1 MENNK
6 IKDKIDKLVESLNRA
21 SKAYYNGADEIMP
34 NYEWDALFDELTQL
48 EEKTG
53 YIRPDSPTHNAG
65 YEAEAGNREPHEYP
79 ALSLAKTKSIEEL
92 KKWAGDM
99 PIWLSWKLDGL
110 TLVLTY
116 DGGRLVKI
124 LTRGNGTVGSNIT
137 FLQDAIS
144 GFPKEISYKG
154 HMVVRGEATISYTD
168 FKLLNDTIEDDD
180 EKYANPRN
188 LASGT
193 LNLDDVEEVKRRH
206 VVFYAFT
213 LVHIDDDIISWGD
226 RMSYLSDMKF
236 NVVKREATDAAG
248 LDEAVKRWTRD
259 VESGRMDVPVD
270 GLVICYDDTAYA
282 AGGSVTGHH
291 ATRAGFAFKWQDE
304 AVDTRLRY
312 IEWSCAVSTISPV
325 AVFEPVQI
333 EGTTV
338 SRASLCNLTEI
349 ERLGVGKECTLSVIK
364 ANKIIPKCIAVKD
377 AVGAVEIP
385 KECPVCHHPTRI
397 FVSKNSGVK
406 TLHCTNPDCTAKNV
420 KKFSRFVSKS
430 GMDIDGLSVQT
441 MLKFINEGFIKQ
453 FPDIYHLP
461 EHFDKISSMEGF
473 GEKSCMNMQAAIE
486 KSRHVH
492 PVNLIFA
499 LCIPLIGTDAG
510 KKIVN
515 AIGFDGF
522 ADRMRNAT
530 DFVDIDGIGQEKS
543 GSILE
548 WYASPQ
554 NSAMFEAL
562 IKELDIE
569 KVDIKDMSEGSL
581 NGKTFV
587 ITGDVHDFANRSE
600 FKAYVESQ
608 GGKVT
613 GSVSKKTDYLVNND
627 TESTSSKNKKAKE
640 LGIPIISEDTFIEMF
655 GR

>member
-6 IKDKIDKLVESLNRA
+6 IKDKIDDLVESLNRA

-144 GFPKEISYKG
+144 GFPKEIPYKG

-226 RMSYLSDMKF
+226 RMSYLGDMKF
-236 NVVKREATDAAG
+236 NVVKREATDAAR
-248 LDEAVKRWTRD
+248 LEEAVKRWTRD

-282 AGGSVTGHH
+282 SGGSITGHH

-304 AVDTRLRY
+304 AVDTRLR
-312 IEWSCAVSTISPV
+312 
-325 AVFEPVQI
+325 
-333 EGTTV
+333 
-338 SRASLCNLTEI
+338 
-349 ERLGVGKECTLSVIK
+349 
-364 ANKIIPKCIAVKD
+364 
-377 AVGAVEIP
+377 
-385 KECPVCHHPTRI
+385 
-397 FVSKNSGVK
+397 
-406 TLHCTNPDCTAKNV
+406 
-420 KKFSRFVSKS
+420 
-430 GMDIDGLSVQT
+430 
-441 MLKFINEGFIKQ
+441 
-453 FPDIYHLP
+453 
-461 EHFDKISSMEGF
+461 
-473 GEKSCMNMQAAIE
+473 
-486 KSRHVH
+486 
-492 PVNLIFA
+492 
-499 LCIPLIGTDAG
+499 
-510 KKIVN
+510 
-515 AIGFDGF
+515 
-522 ADRMRNAT
+522 
-530 DFVDIDGIGQEKS
+530 
-543 GSILE
+543 
-548 WYASPQ
+548 
-554 NSAMFEAL
+554 
-562 IKELDIE
+562 
-569 KVDIKDMSEGSL
+569 
-581 NGKTFV
+581 
-587 ITGDVHDFANRSE
+587 
-600 FKAYVESQ
+600 
-608 GGKVT
+608 
-613 GSVSKKTDYLVNND
+613 
-627 TESTSSKNKKAKE
+627 
-640 LGIPIISEDTFIEMF
+640 
-655 GR
+655 